1 MPQDDSQDYLGNTSL
16 VTGWGRPEEF
26 TPGISSVLNEL
37 SSHIMSNYACRLA
50 YLGYVE
56 DTNICMSSYV
66 GRATCSGDSGG
77 PLAVNGVQVMYHI
90 M

>member
-1 MPQDDSQDYLGNTSL
+1 
-16 VTGWGRPEEF
+16 
-26 TPGISSVLNEL
+26 
-37 SSHIMSNYACRLA
+37 MSNYACRLA

-77 PLAVNGVQVMYHI
+77 PLAVNGVQVSYHV
-90 M
+90 